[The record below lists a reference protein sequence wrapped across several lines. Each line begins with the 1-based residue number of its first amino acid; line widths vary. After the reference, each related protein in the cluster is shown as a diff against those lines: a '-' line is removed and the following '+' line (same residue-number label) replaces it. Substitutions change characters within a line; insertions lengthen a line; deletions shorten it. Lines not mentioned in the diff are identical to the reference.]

1 MYHLRETDF
10 DSLAFKLFLI
20 QTSIKYEDF
29 GYIMISTVMYTKP
42 ISYSVQNKYD
52 ILRAWSR
59 TLTEC
64 TIPSNNDQS
73 IN

>member
-1 MYHLRETDF
+1 MYHLGETEF

-52 ILRAWSR
+52 ITPCLK
-59 TLTEC
+59 
-64 TIPSNNDQS
+64 
-73 IN
+73 